1 MDDVLDHASE
11 GVLLVDG
18 EWRVTGA
25 NAVATGLLAPDGSA
39 LVGADVRD
47 VFPESVE
54 STFHGHFG
62 DEDAAPA
69 AVAFEEYFPDPGAW
83 LEVRTVPHGD
93 GLAVYL
99 RDVTGRRDLEDEV
112 AEGEAE
118 LERLNRINATIQ
130 EIVRDLVGATTREE
144 VETTV
149 CERLSASEL
158 YECTWIGEREPTG
171 EGIARRAA
179 AGECEGVVD
188 LLVGGGDGDDPPG
201 GPESPERTVL
211 RTGETRIVRQLVGDS
226 VPEPL
231 RRVAFARGLQS
242 AIAVPLR
249 YGTTTYGVLGVYA
262 TRPDAFSERERESL
276 ETLGVATAFV
286 INAARQRNL
295 LLSDTVVELTFRV
308 TDPEDFLVAAS
319 ARLGCSLEVEGVV
332 PLGEGRLLC
341 YLGVEDA
348 DPEALLA
355 MTADRVGVRG
365 GRVVHETAAEEPTEG
380 GLVEVTLEG
389 ASPLLSLTERGATV
403 RTAAFEDG
411 VGRIVAEI
419 APDEDVREVVA
430 AVGGAFPDSELLAK
444 RERQRPIE
452 TAGEFRSSLHDRL
465 TDRQRTALR
474 VAYHG
479 GYFQSP
485 RDSTAEE
492 LAEGLGISSPTLH
505 YHLRAAQWKLVDA
518 FLDEGTEN
526 GRVPIGDWGPA
537 DGGTDA
543 E

>member
-1 MDDVLDHASE
+1 MDDVLDHVSD
-11 GVLLVDG
+11 GVLVVDG
-18 EWRVTGA
+18 EWRVAGA
-25 NAVATGLLAPDGSA
+25 NAAATGLLDPDESA
-39 LVGADVRD
+39 LIGADVRD
-47 VFPESVE
+47 VFPESIE
-54 STFHGHFG
+54 ATFHGHFG

-69 AVAFEEYFPDPGAW
+69 EVAFEEYFPDPGAW
-83 LEVRTVPHGD
+83 LEVRTVPHED

-99 RDVTGRRDLEDEV
+99 RDVTERRDLEDEV

-144 VETTV
+144 VEATV
-149 CERLSASEL
+149 CERLAASEL

-171 EGIARRAA
+171 ERITHRAA
-179 AGECEGVVD
+179 AGECEGIVDLVVD
-188 LLVGGGDGDDPPG
+188 DDSPD
-201 GPESPERTVL
+201 GPESPEYTVL
-211 RTGETRIVRQLVGDS
+211 RTGETRIVRQLVDDS
-226 VPEPL
+226 VPEPV

-308 TDPEDFLVAAS
+308 TDAEEFLVAAS
-319 ARLGCSLEVEGVV
+319 ARLGCSLDVEGVV

-341 YLGVEDA
+341 YVEVDGA
-348 DPEALLA
+348 DPEDLLA
-355 MTADRVGVRG
+355 MTADRAGVSG
-365 GRVVHETAAEEPTEG
+365 GRIVHETSAEEPTEG
-380 GLVEVTLEG
+380 GIVEVTLEG

-403 RTAAFEDG
+403 RTAAFDDG
-411 VGRIVAEI
+411 VGRLVAEI

-444 RERQRPIE
+444 RERQRPVE

-518 FLDEGTEN
+518 FLDEGAED
-526 GRVPIGDWGPA
+526 GRVPIGDWGAA

>member
-1 MDDVLDHASE
+1 MDDVLDHVTD

-18 EWRVTGA
+18 EWRLTGA
-25 NAVATGLLAPDGSA
+25 NAVATEMLALDGSA
-39 LVGADVRD
+39 LVGTDVRD

-54 STFHGHFG
+54 STFHGRFG
-62 DEDAAPA
+62 GEDAVPA
-69 AVAFEEYFPDPGAW
+69 EVAFEEYFPDPGAW
-83 LEVRTVPHGD
+83 LGVRTVPREG

-99 RDVTGRRDLEDEV
+99 RDVTERRRLEDEV

-144 VETTV
+144 VEATV
-149 CERLSASEL
+149 CERLAASEL
-158 YECTWIGEREPTG
+158 YECIWIGEREPTG
-171 EGIARRAA
+171 DRIAHRAA
-179 AGECEGVVD
+179 AGECEAVVD
-188 LLVGGGDGDDPPG
+188 PVFDSVDPPD
-201 GPESPERTVL
+201 GPESPEYTVL
-211 RTGETRIVRQLVGDS
+211 RTGETRIVRQLVDDS

-308 TDPEDFLVAAS
+308 TDAEAFLVAAS
-319 ARLGCSLEVEGVV
+319 ARLGCSLDVEGVV

-341 YLGVEDA
+341 YVGVEGA
-348 DPEALLA
+348 DPADLLA
-355 MTADRVGVRG
+355 MTVDRAGVRG
-365 GRVVHETAAEEPTEG
+365 GRVVHETSAGEPTEG
-380 GLVEVTLEG
+380 GLVEVTLEDT
-389 ASPLLSLTERGATV
+389 SPLLSLTERGATV

-411 VGRIVAEI
+411 VGRLVAEI
-419 APDEDVREVVA
+419 APTEDVREVVEA
-430 AVGGAFPDSELLAK
+430 IGGVFPDSELLAK
-444 RERQRPIE
+444 RERQRPVE

-505 YHLRAAQWKLVDA
+505 YHLRAAQGKLVDS
-518 FLDEGTEN
+518 FLDERSD
-526 GRVPIGDWGPA
+526 GRAPMGDWG
-537 DGGTDA
+537 DRGTDDG
-543 E
+543 